1 MDTPVIISAL
11 VMGMLLTERIT
22 FLLFLPIFI
31 RPKAVKVPNTV
42 AMAAASTDTIM
53 VVPKA
58 LIMEESWNSS
68 TYHFR
73 EKPVQL
79 ARLLDSLNENAM
91 STKMG
96 A

>member
-1 MDTPVIISAL
+1 
-11 VMGMLLTERIT
+11 
-22 FLLFLPIFI
+22 
-31 RPKAVKVPNTV
+31 
-42 AMAAASTDTIM
+42 MAAASTDTIM

-91 STKMG
+91 STKIG